1 MKKMMERIWEKK
13 NSKKG
18 FTLVELIVVLVI
30 LAILAAIMIPAL
42 SGWIT
47 RARERQV
54 LLEARTAEM
63 AVQSAA
69 YESYAQNKMSE
80 WGISDSNKTVTI
92 VFLGTTASVPAN
104 VKTGVDKF
112 YDYEA
117 AGTAGVTSMTATVD
131 DKGDISNFVFTKSGT
146 TATYNGTSWVITP

>member
-69 YESYAQNKMSE
+69 YESYAQNNMTI
-80 WGISDSNKTVTI
+80 WGTNQITFI
-92 VFLGTTASVPAN
+92 GTTTNADADVVTA
-104 VKTGVDKF
+104 VERF
-112 YDYEA
+112 YDY
-117 AGTAGVTSMTATVD
+117 TPTPDGVTSMTATVNAN
-131 DKGDISNFVFTKSGT
+131 GEVTQFAFTKSGT